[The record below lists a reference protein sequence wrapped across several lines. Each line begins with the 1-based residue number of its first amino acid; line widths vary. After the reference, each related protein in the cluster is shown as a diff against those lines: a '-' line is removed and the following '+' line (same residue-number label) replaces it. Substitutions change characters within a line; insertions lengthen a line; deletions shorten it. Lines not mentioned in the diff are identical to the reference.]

1 MSLKLKYM
9 KKKILFFAFI
19 IISITAKSQ
28 DKIYMPYFQVE
39 NMHWQYQISATKIF
53 KTYLNMNNKYEL
65 VLPELK
71 DSIYSKETFEQT
83 VANASALNA
92 KYFLIGEMNAL
103 NEVMIVSLTLY
114 NTNDKSKVW
123 SDVLKAKTPDDLDP
137 ILQKIANNFN
147 TETKSANTD
156 DIYSVTQYDSKE
168 LTKVQATT
176 NFGVSIS
183 GAFSML
189 SDVKNISSAGF
200 GLILS
205 HDLRDVILDVQG
217 DFLFGDVRIY
227 DIRISGLYPFKK
239 ARNTPYIGGSIA
251 WQGTSVSFKS
261 NTDPDYYVNYDSN
274 GGLGMFINGGYIFNR
289 TSNVNFR
296 INSSL
301 NIPFYEVKDEFPVY
315 LMINAAILF

>member
-1 MSLKLKYM
+1 MSLKLTYM
-9 KKKILFFAFI
+9 KKKIIFFAFI
-19 IISITAKSQ
+19 IISVTAKSQ

-39 NMHWQYQISATKIF
+39 NMHWQYQVSTTKIL

-83 VANASALNA
+83 AANASALNA

-123 SDVLKAKTPDDLDP
+123 SDVLKAKSPDDLDP

-147 TETKSANTD
+147 TEAKSVNVD
-156 DIYSVTQYDSKE
+156 DIYTVTQYDSKE
-168 LTKVQATT
+168 LTKVKATT
-176 NFGVSIS
+176 NYGVSIS

-189 SDVKNISSAGF
+189 NNVENNSSAGF

-205 HDLRDVILDVQG
+205 HDLRDVILDVQA
-217 DFLFGDVRIY
+217 DFLFGDVKIY
-227 DIRISGLYPFKK
+227 DIRVSGLYPFSK
-239 ARNTPYIGGSIA
+239 AKNTPYIGGSIA
-251 WQGTSVSFKS
+251 WQGTSVNFKT
-261 NTDPDYYVNYDSN
+261 NNDPNYYYEYDSE

-296 INSSL
+296 INGSF
-301 NIPFYEVKDEFPVY
+301 NIPFYEVKNQAPMYF
-315 LMINAAILF
+315 MINAAILF